1 MTRIKL
7 CGLSRID
14 DIEAVNRILPD
25 YIGFVFAKKSKRY
38 VSKEKAAELKRR
50 LDERIRAVGV
60 FVNEDYMTVAEYL
73 SEGVIDIAQ
82 LHGNEDD
89 DYIDM
94 LRRFS
99 GKPVIKAFRISGKD
113 DLISATESTADYILL
128 DSGAGD
134 GITFDWSI
142 LRDMKRPFFLAG
154 GLDTENVKDAVEML
168 SPFAV
173 DVSSGIETEG
183 VKDPE
188 KMKAFTDIV
197 RSVTHNG

>member
-7 CGLSRID
+7 CGISRTE
-14 DIEAVNRILPD
+14 DIEAVNRIFPD
-25 YIGFVFAKKSKRY
+25 YIGFVFAGKSKRY

-50 LDERIRAVGV
+50 LDKRIRAVGV

-73 SEGVIDIAQ
+73 SEGLIDIAQ

-113 DLISATESTADYILL
+113 DLLTATESAADYILL
-128 DSGAGD
+128 DAGAGD

-173 DVSSGIETEG
+173 DVSSGIETEE

>member
-73 SEGVIDIAQ
+73 SEGLIDIAQ

-113 DLISATESTADYILL
+113 DLLTATESTADYILL
-128 DSGAGD
+128 DAGTGD
-134 GITFDWSI
+134 GIAFDWSI

>member
-1 MTRIKL
+1 
-7 CGLSRID
+7 
-14 DIEAVNRILPD
+14 
-25 YIGFVFAKKSKRY
+25 
-38 VSKEKAAELKRR
+38 
-50 LDERIRAVGV
+50 
-60 FVNEDYMTVAEYL
+60 MTVAEYL
-73 SEGVIDIAQ
+73 SEGLIDIAQ

-113 DLISATESTADYILL
+113 DLLTATESAADYILL
-128 DSGAGD
+128 DAGAGD

-173 DVSSGIETEG
+173 DVSSGIETEE